1 MPEESEANTRSFVCL
16 ILKDA
21 IAELKGGDRNAIVTR
36 RITNVSRYSAIVT
49 QYNAIVMRRNAIVTR
64 RIKNVGAA
72 MRL

>member
-1 MPEESEANTRSFVCL
+1 M
-16 ILKDA
+16 
-21 IAELKGGDRNAIVTR
+21 TR